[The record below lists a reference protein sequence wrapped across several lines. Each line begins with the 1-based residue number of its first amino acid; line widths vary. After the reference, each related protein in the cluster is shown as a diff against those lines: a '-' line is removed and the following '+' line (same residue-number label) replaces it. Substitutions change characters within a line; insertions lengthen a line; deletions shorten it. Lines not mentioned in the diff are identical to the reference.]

1 MDWNP
6 STGPTPEGY
15 YMGTDAILG
24 DLIDSSGEQS
34 NYWITGGAGSGKS
47 YFLQTLKMFRD
58 NMVIVAPTGVAALN
72 VGGMTA
78 HKTFGLSFGI
88 SNPASLDQ
96 ATIGKGKRVLKSK
109 HTKTLVIDEISM
121 VRADKF
127 WEMDCRLRALRR
139 CNKPFGGL
147 QVIVIGDF
155 FQAAPIVANN
165 EKFLFQQFWPDGEL
179 CFNTQVWKDLN
190 FRRVILTDS
199 KRQQSVNFATM
210 LNCVRLGVRKQE
222 VVSTLNQLCYHP
234 DKINNG
240 IILCATNAQAD
251 QYNKVEFEKIKERVQ
266 VKCAVVKGTFDTKK
280 PPVEQRMELKVGQ
293 KVMLAVNDTDSPN
306 GEKKLRFY
314 NGSLAIIKKIGR
326 NSIYVDIEKTGET
339 VEIVR
344 HEWKQMKYTIATK
357 KNEKGE
363 EIKYIKEKP
372 EGSFTQFPFKPG
384 YAITV
389 HRCVAEGSRVKTPS
403 GMVSIENL
411 SVGDVV
417 HTGLEGYRKVIGKS
431 YTGKKESLTIK
442 TKTGSEIC
450 CSLDHEVYVLDEDGA
465 RFEKAS
471 NIKEGMF
478 VAKSLDPYI
487 GGEGSD
493 LAYVLGAL
501 IGDGNINNDDE
512 RDYRIELF
520 GMDLEVHKEFIATC
534 KKYGVNTATRAQ
546 KSNTNVYGT
555 YCHSKHFRLMLKDTF
570 GLGYCTAQQKYI
582 PEVVFG
588 WNEASRWEVLSGLW
602 DTDGCTRRVPRY
614 VTVSQRL
621 AKDVQNLLASVG
633 ITSCVSKQITKTGVG
648 ESYTVVV
655 HKGLNL
661 KNFCKGINLRVSN
674 KKESLEKL
682 VATGSSK
689 TETDVVP
696 SVKGVGERGGRLF
709 GSTKQ
714 CISREQAISRKGEIK
729 GLLQKNFMWD
739 RVEKIENTGTKN
751 MWDIEV
757 DVDHTFTVDN
767 IITHNCQGLTLD
779 EYNIDLG
786 RGAFTTGMTYVALSR
801 ARTAKGIVLL
811 QPLKVSDI
819 LVDQRVARFYEES
832 FPNFS
837 QRVEEY
843 ARATAKK

>member
-88 SNPASLDQ
+88 SNPASLDT
-96 ATIGKGKRVLKSK
+96 ATIGKGKRILKSK

-210 LNCVRLGVRKQE
+210 LDCVRLGVRKQE

-363 EIKYIKEKP
+363 EIKYIKEEP

-384 YAITV
+384 YAITC
-389 HRCVAEGSRVKTPS
+389 H
-403 GMVSIENL
+403 
-411 SVGDVV
+411 
-417 HTGLEGYRKVIGKS
+417 KS
-431 YTGKKESLTIK
+431 
-442 TKTGSEIC
+442 
-450 CSLDHEVYVLDEDGA
+450 
-465 RFEKAS
+465 
-471 NIKEGMF
+471 
-478 VAKSLDPYI
+478 
-487 GGEGSD
+487 
-493 LAYVLGAL
+493 
-501 IGDGNINNDDE
+501 
-512 RDYRIELF
+512 
-520 GMDLEVHKEFIATC
+520 
-534 KKYGVNTATRAQ
+534 
-546 KSNTNVYGT
+546 
-555 YCHSKHFRLMLKDTF
+555 
-570 GLGYCTAQQKYI
+570 
-582 PEVVFG
+582 
-588 WNEASRWEVLSGLW
+588 
-602 DTDGCTRRVPRY
+602 
-614 VTVSQRL
+614 
-621 AKDVQNLLASVG
+621 
-633 ITSCVSKQITKTGVG
+633 
-648 ESYTVVV
+648 
-655 HKGLNL
+655 
-661 KNFCKGINLRVSN
+661 
-674 KKESLEKL
+674 
-682 VATGSSK
+682 
-689 TETDVVP
+689 
-696 SVKGVGERGGRLF
+696 
-709 GSTKQ
+709 
-714 CISREQAISRKGEIK
+714 
-729 GLLQKNFMWD
+729 
-739 RVEKIENTGTKN
+739 
-751 MWDIEV
+751 
-757 DVDHTFTVDN
+757 
-767 IITHNCQGLTLD
+767 QGLTLD

-786 RGAFTTGMTYVALSR
+786 RGAFATGMTYVALSR

-819 LVDQRVARFYEES
+819 LVDQRVTRFYEES

>member
-1 MDWNP
+1 MMDWNP

-96 ATIGKGKRVLKSK
+96 ATIGKGKRILKSK

-234 DKINNG
+234 DKMNNG

-251 QYNKVEFEKIKERVQ
+251 QYNKVEFEKITERVH

-293 KVMLAVNDTDSPN
+293 KVMLVVNDTDSPN

-344 HEWKQMKYTIATK
+344 HEWKQIKYTIATK

-363 EIKYIKEKP
+363 EVKYIKEEP

-384 YAITV
+384 YALTI
-389 HRCVAEGSRVKTPS
+389 HKCVAEGSKVKTPT
-403 GMVSIENL
+403 GMTKIENL

-417 HTGLEGYRKVIGKS
+417 HTGLGGYRKVIGKS
-431 YTGKKESLTIK
+431 YTGEKESLTIK
-442 TKTGSEIC
+442 TRTGAEIC
-450 CSLDHEVYVLDEDGA
+450 CSFDHEVYVLDEEGA

-471 NIKEGMF
+471 NIKKGMF

-487 GGEGSD
+487 GREGSD
-493 LAYVLGAL
+493 LAYALGAL
-501 IGDGNINNDDE
+501 IGDGNVNNDAE
-512 RDYRIELF
+512 RDYRVELT
-520 GMDLEVHKEFIATC
+520 GVDLEVHKEFIAAC
-534 KKYGVNTATRAQ
+534 SKYGVNTTTRVQ
-546 KSNTNVYGT
+546 KADTNVYGT
-555 YCHSKHFRLMLKDTF
+555 YCHSKHFRLMLKETL
-570 GLGYCTAQQKYI
+570 GLDYCTAQQKYI

-588 WNEASRWEVLSGLW
+588 WDERSRWEVLSGLW
-602 DTDGCTRRVPRY
+602 DTDGSTRRIPRY
-614 VTVSQRL
+614 VTVSRQL
-621 AKDVQNLLASVG
+621 AKDVQDLLASVG
-633 ITSCVSKQITKTGVG
+633 ITSSVSKQTTSIGVG
-648 ESYTVVV
+648 ERYTVVV

-661 KNFCKGINLRVSN
+661 KNFYKGIKLRVAD
-674 KKESLEKL
+674 KKASLEKA
-682 VATGSSK
+682 VVTGSSK
-689 TETDVVP
+689 TEIDVVP

-709 GSTKQ
+709 RSARPR
-714 CISREQAISRKGEIK
+714 SREVALSTKGEIK
-729 GLLQKNFMWD
+729 GLLQRNFMWD
-739 RVEKIENTGTKN
+739 RVEEIENTGTKD
-751 MWDIEV
+751 MYDIEV

-843 ARATAKK
+843 ARATAEK

>member
-15 YMGTDAILG
+15 YMGTEAILG

-96 ATIGKGKRVLKSK
+96 ATIGKGKRILKSK

-363 EIKYIKEKP
+363 EIKYIKEEP

-389 HRCVAEGSRVKTPS
+389 H
-403 GMVSIENL
+403 
-411 SVGDVV
+411 
-417 HTGLEGYRKVIGKS
+417 KS
-431 YTGKKESLTIK
+431 
-442 TKTGSEIC
+442 
-450 CSLDHEVYVLDEDGA
+450 
-465 RFEKAS
+465 
-471 NIKEGMF
+471 
-478 VAKSLDPYI
+478 
-487 GGEGSD
+487 
-493 LAYVLGAL
+493 
-501 IGDGNINNDDE
+501 
-512 RDYRIELF
+512 
-520 GMDLEVHKEFIATC
+520 
-534 KKYGVNTATRAQ
+534 
-546 KSNTNVYGT
+546 
-555 YCHSKHFRLMLKDTF
+555 
-570 GLGYCTAQQKYI
+570 
-582 PEVVFG
+582 
-588 WNEASRWEVLSGLW
+588 
-602 DTDGCTRRVPRY
+602 
-614 VTVSQRL
+614 
-621 AKDVQNLLASVG
+621 
-633 ITSCVSKQITKTGVG
+633 
-648 ESYTVVV
+648 
-655 HKGLNL
+655 
-661 KNFCKGINLRVSN
+661 
-674 KKESLEKL
+674 
-682 VATGSSK
+682 
-689 TETDVVP
+689 
-696 SVKGVGERGGRLF
+696 
-709 GSTKQ
+709 
-714 CISREQAISRKGEIK
+714 
-729 GLLQKNFMWD
+729 
-739 RVEKIENTGTKN
+739 
-751 MWDIEV
+751 
-757 DVDHTFTVDN
+757 
-767 IITHNCQGLTLD
+767 QGLTLD

>member
-24 DLIDSSGEQS
+24 DLIDSSGELS
-34 NYWITGGAGSGKS
+34 NYWLTGGAGVGKS
-47 YFLQTLKMFRD
+47 HFLQTLKMFRD

-96 ATIGKGKRVLKSK
+96 ATIGKGKRILKSK

-147 QVIVIGDF
+147 QVIAIGDF
-155 FQAAPIVANN
+155 FQASPIVANN
-165 EKFLFQQFWPDGEL
+165 EKSLFNQFWPDGEL

-190 FRRVILTDS
+190 FKRVILVGS
-199 KRQQSVNFATM
+199 QRQQSINFATM
-210 LNCVRLGVRKQE
+210 LDCVRLGVRKQE

-363 EIKYIKEKP
+363 EIKYIKEEP

-384 YAITV
+384 YAITC
-389 HRCVAEGSRVKTPS
+389 H
-403 GMVSIENL
+403 
-411 SVGDVV
+411 
-417 HTGLEGYRKVIGKS
+417 KS
-431 YTGKKESLTIK
+431 
-442 TKTGSEIC
+442 
-450 CSLDHEVYVLDEDGA
+450 
-465 RFEKAS
+465 
-471 NIKEGMF
+471 
-478 VAKSLDPYI
+478 
-487 GGEGSD
+487 
-493 LAYVLGAL
+493 
-501 IGDGNINNDDE
+501 
-512 RDYRIELF
+512 
-520 GMDLEVHKEFIATC
+520 
-534 KKYGVNTATRAQ
+534 
-546 KSNTNVYGT
+546 
-555 YCHSKHFRLMLKDTF
+555 
-570 GLGYCTAQQKYI
+570 
-582 PEVVFG
+582 
-588 WNEASRWEVLSGLW
+588 
-602 DTDGCTRRVPRY
+602 
-614 VTVSQRL
+614 
-621 AKDVQNLLASVG
+621 
-633 ITSCVSKQITKTGVG
+633 
-648 ESYTVVV
+648 
-655 HKGLNL
+655 
-661 KNFCKGINLRVSN
+661 
-674 KKESLEKL
+674 
-682 VATGSSK
+682 
-689 TETDVVP
+689 
-696 SVKGVGERGGRLF
+696 
-709 GSTKQ
+709 
-714 CISREQAISRKGEIK
+714 
-729 GLLQKNFMWD
+729 
-739 RVEKIENTGTKN
+739 
-751 MWDIEV
+751 
-757 DVDHTFTVDN
+757 
-767 IITHNCQGLTLD
+767 QGLTLD

-786 RGAFTTGMTYVALSR
+786 RGAFATGMTYVALSR